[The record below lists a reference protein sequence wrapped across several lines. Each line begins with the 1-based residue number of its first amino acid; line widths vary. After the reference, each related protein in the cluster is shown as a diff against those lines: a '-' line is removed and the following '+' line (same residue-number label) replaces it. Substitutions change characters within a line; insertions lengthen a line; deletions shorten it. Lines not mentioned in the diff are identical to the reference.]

1 MQLTYS
7 VTYTQ
12 FSPAHRANFENT
24 AWVSGGRGQMLTL
37 AGCERILRR
46 THPGA
51 TIIIRRERWIHSVI
65 TSC

>member
-12 FSPAHRANFENT
+12 YSAPHRANFENST
-24 AWVSGGRGQMLTL
+24 WVAGARGQALTL

-51 TIIIRRERWIHSVI
+51 TIIRRERWNEGR
-65 TSC
+65 

>member
-12 FSPAHRANFENT
+12 YSAAHRANFENS
-24 AWVSGGRGQMLTL
+24 AWVAGARGQSLTL
-37 AGCERILRR
+37 EGCQRILRR

-51 TIIIRRERWIHSVI
+51 VVVRRDTWTEGR
-65 TSC
+65 